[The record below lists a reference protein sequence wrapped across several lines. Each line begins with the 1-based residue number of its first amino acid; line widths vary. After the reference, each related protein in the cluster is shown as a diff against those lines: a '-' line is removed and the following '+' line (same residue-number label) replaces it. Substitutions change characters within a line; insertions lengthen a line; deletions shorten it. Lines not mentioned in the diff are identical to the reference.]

1 MKVTKDKVSDL
12 LKAQNALNDKYVQG
26 WRDEL
31 QLEHFKSA
39 FLCEFAEFLE
49 STPRFGVNTPKFT
62 GWKWWKTYLED
73 DVQNSKVEI
82 IDMLHF
88 GLSYHIL
95 AKFRENKLYSKP
107 EDFDNNEFLIDV
119 LDALFPKSE
128 KKNLL
133 RLAYHEMDKFFET
146 ANLSHLFAFLSIL
159 ASHHYMSMYDVY
171 KGYFLKNELNLQRIE
186 NGYLEGTYE
195 KVDAQG
201 NEDNR
206 SLKV

>member
-1 MKVTKDKVSDL
+1 MKLTKDKVSDL
-12 LKAQNALNDKYVQG
+12 LKAQNALNDKYVKG

-49 STPRFGVNTPKFT
+49 STPRFGVNTLRFK

-82 IDMLHF
+82 IDILHF

-95 AKFRENKLYSKP
+95 AKFQEKKLYSKP
-107 EDFDNNEFLIDV
+107 EDFDDNEFLIDFEEV
-119 LDALFPKSE
+119 LFSNSV

-133 RLAYHEMDKFFET
+133 KLAYSEMDSFFET
-146 ANLSHLFAFLSIL
+146 AELSHLFSFLYVL
-159 ASHHYMSMYDVY
+159 AAHHNMSMYDVY

-206 SLKV
+206 KLSV

>member
-1 MKVTKDKVSDL
+1 MRVTKEEVSDL
-12 LKAQNALNDKYVQG
+12 LKTQNDLNDKYVQG
-26 WRDEL
+26 WLDEL

-39 FLCEFAEFLE
+39 FLCEFTEFLE
-49 STPRFGVNTPKFT
+49 STPRFGVYTPKFR

-95 AKFRENKLYSKP
+95 AKFQENKLYSKP
-107 EDFDNNEFLIDV
+107 EDFDDNEFLIDV
-119 LDALFPKSE
+119 PEALIPISE

-133 RLAYHEMDKFFET
+133 RLVYHEMDKFFET
-146 ANLSHLFAFLSIL
+146 ANLDYLFAFLSVL
-159 ASHHYMSMYDVY
+159 AYYHHMSMYDIY
-171 KGYFLKNELNLQRIE
+171 EGYFLKNELNLQRIE
-186 NGYLEGTYE
+186 NGYLEGTYK
-195 KVDAQG
+195 KVDDQG

-206 SLKV
+206 KLNV